1 LCFAPPVAHPSA
13 RACGEIL
20 GSSYW
25 GARFCI
31 NAHSPPLFP
40 PDTTAPANSR
50 RSISTIHLPG
60 SAQPKPEPRQQPP
73 NLPPNLTVAS
83 VTRENFEEVFE
94 TQVKPALQAADF
106 ICLDLEMSG
115 LDSGSFRR
123 PLDADTVATRFLH
136 GRHSA
141 MQYAVM
147 QLGVCSF
154 RWDEERKE
162 FIVHPFNFKVFPR
175 SEIPGFKGVPVHSFQ
190 CQPSSL
196 EFLAAHHLDFNSWVQ
211 HGISYLSHEQEEAAW
226 KFLDLPPPSATATN
240 KGSAPSQQGS
250 ADVAQ
255 PTNHTQASTS
265 SSSSSSRYSWRDS
278 GDRTDPSSAPFP
290 RVQFAM
296 KSLSRVDMW
305 LARLR
310 AAAQVQSQARELAG
324 GGVGDGE
331 GDGAGDGAGHGV
343 GVGAGVSAGVGAGV
357 DVGGDGSS
365 SSGGLPCALAAVVG
379 GRPWLSLRIND
390 AFNCHAADQAIRYK
404 HPYLASHEERVG
416 AYKRVRLFLCQSK
429 DEAEDLQNRLLGLRQ
444 SEAAAVV
451 RKAVGVRR
459 VVDAL
464 ALACQEKPLVA
475 HSFFLDLS
483 HILHKF
489 VGRLP
494 PSPAAFSHEVRR
506 LFPALWDTS
515 WLSAAALLHQE
526 VASTNRRATLSD
538 LYDVSRNLPF
548 VGGAPMRV
556 QFGHEAARYSTSNGQ
571 DLSHEA
577 AYDAFMTG
585 VVFAQTCHRLGLPP
599 HLLSSLP
606 PAAAAVAA
614 AAREE
619 AGRWG
624 EETKGEGRGVVVERW
639 RRGEGVVSRRG
650 EVDVG
655 RWSKV
660 SQRSKGSTSISA
672 ADAPMAAAPS
682 AAAAASGLA
691 TAAASAAA
699 AAAAAATVARL
710 SNITTLIGKGARDI
724 HLDLATGRAAVGCRA
739 PSFDTLLS
747 IHPSSSSFSSSP
759 LSPNSS
765 SHISAPTTPSSS
777 IDLTSS
783 SSSSSSRR
791 EEDRSNV
798 LFVWGV
804 PPSLPPQRLRF
815 LLRGLLGYNAPLEVE
830 LIDSGAP
837 DGSTATD
844 GCGAAFGRSAALVRF
859 GSGKERDVENV
870 GRVMGGLGRALA
882 GSGRGGGG
890 GAGVGE
896 RLGER
901 AAAAA
906 EMVSLGIRAAPFSAF
921 VTLCECTVPFTSAS
935 EGADVFRFDQLL
947 LAAGQRSPA
956 RTQAVK
962 TSRPNIREGR
972 GAREGMVVVDGGS
985 KTGTVVQ
992 PRERVPK

>member
-1 LCFAPPVAHPSA
+1 MPSTAMLPIRPFAISTPIWRHTRSEWA
-13 RACGEIL
+13 RTSEC
-20 GSSYW
+20 GSS
-25 GARFCI
+25 C
-31 NAHSPPLFP
+31 
-40 PDTTAPANSR
+40 AN
-50 RSISTIHLPG
+50 
-60 SAQPKPEPRQQPP
+60 Q
-73 NLPPNLTVAS
+73 
-83 VTRENFEEVFE
+83 
-94 TQVKPALQAADF
+94 
-106 ICLDLEMSG
+106 
-115 LDSGSFRR
+115 
-123 PLDADTVATRFLH
+123 
-136 GRHSA
+136 
-141 MQYAVM
+141 
-147 QLGVCSF
+147 
-154 RWDEERKE
+154 
-162 FIVHPFNFKVFPR
+162 
-175 SEIPGFKGVPVHSFQ
+175 
-190 CQPSSL
+190 
-196 EFLAAHHLDFNSWVQ
+196 
-211 HGISYLSHEQEEAAW
+211 
-226 KFLDLPPPSATATN
+226 
-240 KGSAPSQQGS
+240 
-250 ADVAQ
+250 
-255 PTNHTQASTS
+255 
-265 SSSSSSRYSWRDS
+265 
-278 GDRTDPSSAPFP
+278 RT
-290 RVQFAM
+290 
-296 KSLSRVDMW
+296 
-305 LARLR
+305 RLR
-310 AAAQVQSQARELAG
+310 T
-324 GGVGDGE
+324 
-331 GDGAGDGAGHGV
+331 
-343 GVGAGVSAGVGAGV
+343 
-357 DVGGDGSS
+357 
-365 SSGGLPCALAAVVG
+365 C
-379 GRPWLSLRIND
+379 RI
-390 AFNCHAADQAIRYK
+390 
-404 HPYLASHEERVG
+404 
-416 AYKRVRLFLCQSK
+416 
-429 DEAEDLQNRLLGLRQ
+429 RLLGLRQ

-451 RKAVGVRR
+451 AQGGGGE
-459 VVDAL
+459 A
-464 ALACQEKPLVA
+464 
-475 HSFFLDLS
+475 SG
-483 HILHKF
+483 
-489 VGRLP
+489 GRLGSGMPGEAPRCTQLLPRPLAYSSQVRGP
-494 PSPAAFSHEVRR
+494 PAALPGSLLSRGSPA
-506 LFPALWDTS
+506 LPALWDTS

-606 PAAAAVAA
+606 PLPLL
-614 AAREE
+614 
-619 AGRWG
+619 
-624 EETKGEGRGVVVERW
+624 
-639 RRGEGVVSRRG
+639 RGEGVVSRRG

-870 GRVMGGLGRALA
+870 GRVMGGWGERWQ
-882 GSGRGGGG
+882 
-890 GAGVGE
+890 GVGE
-896 RLGER
+896 
-901 AAAAA
+901 
-906 EMVSLGIRAAPFSAF
+906 
-921 VTLCECTVPFTSAS
+921 
-935 EGADVFRFDQLL
+935 
-947 LAAGQRSPA
+947 
-956 RTQAVK
+956 
-962 TSRPNIREGR
+962 
-972 GAREGMVVVDGGS
+972 VVVGGWGWGEVGRESSSGSRDGFPWDS
-985 KTGTVVQ
+985 CCPFLSVCHVV
-992 PRERVPK
+992 